1 MGVNTQRF
9 CELYEGLGDDGKLQ
23 TLKLLAAEFCAT
35 KGDARQAAMAYLAK
49 AEATSDPAQHA
60 AEARALRDG
69 LTPKYSELFDQIN
82 RLPGGFAFLVHLR
95 GDMLKHAKKDAA
107 VRAMSDVLMR
117 RLETWIIGTLDLKR
131 ITWGSPAYTIE
142 KLGEYEAVHAVK
154 SWLDVKRRLGN
165 GRRCF
170 GFFHRSVPLEP
181 LVFVWVALTDEIS
194 SNVQGIL
201 TEPEGKPDESSA
213 KCAIFYSINSQP
225 GLSGVDLGNFLIKR
239 VVGVLQSEFPN
250 LTTFCTLSPLPR
262 FRSWLEQWLTPE
274 RLASP
279 P

>member
-1 MGVNTQRF
+1 
-9 CELYEGLGDDGKLQ
+9 
-23 TLKLLAAEFCAT
+23 
-35 KGDARQAAMAYLAK
+35 
-49 AEATSDPAQHA
+49 
-60 AEARALRDG
+60 
-69 LTPKYSELFDQIN
+69 
-82 RLPGGFAFLVHLR
+82 
-95 GDMLKHAKKDAA
+95 MLKHAKKDAA

-194 SNVQGIL
+194 SNVQSIL

-225 GLSGVDLGNFLIKR
+225 GLSGALKHISESRGWTSDPQNLAAMEPAVRALGAHYLVNAKRGKGALDPVANFHLRNGACLHR
-239 VVGVLQSEFPN
+239 VNWRGNTAYSGLRQSLGLMCNYNYVLDRVEDNNDRYVRFGEIA
-250 LTTFCTLSPLPR
+250 LSGNDKYVQAAQAAGAKPKL
-262 FRSWLEQWLTPE
+262 
-274 RLASP
+274 
-279 P
+279 